1 MMEARAADADLEHL
15 VVDDSIMGGISRR
28 QKIAQGIEVFVFEV
42 VLAEKVI
49 TRVLLLRSACVL
61 VLR

>member
-1 MMEARAADADLEHL
+1 MLMLIW
-15 VVDDSIMGGISRR
+15 SIWWWITAFWGGISRR
-28 QKIAQGIEVFVFEV
+28 QKIAQGIEAFVFEV
-42 VLAEKVI
+42 VLVDKVI

>member
-1 MMEARAADADLEHL
+1 MEALVADADLEHL

-28 QKIAQGIEVFVFEV
+28 QKIAQGIEAFVFEV
-42 VLAEKVI
+42 VLADKVI
-49 TRVLLLRSACVL
+49 IRVLLLRSACVL